1 MKFKRLFA
9 GIMTFVFSL
18 SMAHSNVCAEE
29 ITEKVADKKEKI
41 TVVLKEDA
49 KEVDKKE
56 DVTNEEATKEST
68 AKKVLLKI
76 ANGAKTVAVGA
87 GNLGLSGIKK
97 VLDLAKTGVEYVA
110 IGFCMMIG
118 AFIFIAINDEF
129 KILDV

>member
-18 SMAHSNVCAEE
+18 SMAHIKVSAGE
-29 ITEKVADKKEKI
+29 IVEKVADEKEKI
-41 TVVLKEDA
+41 TIVLEEDA
-49 KEVDKKE
+49 KGKE
-56 DVTNEEATKEST
+56 DVTNEEATEEST
-68 AKKVLLKI
+68 AKKVLVKI

-87 GNLGLSGIKK
+87 GKLGLSGIKK

-118 AFIFIAINDEF
+118 ASIFIVINDEF